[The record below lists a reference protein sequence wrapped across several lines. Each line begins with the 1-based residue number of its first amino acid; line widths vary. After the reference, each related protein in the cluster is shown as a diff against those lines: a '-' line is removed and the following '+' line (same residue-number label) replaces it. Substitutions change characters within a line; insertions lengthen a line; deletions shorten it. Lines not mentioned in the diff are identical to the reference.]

1 MLEGCFQKLS
11 DIFPRAD
18 NLDSD
23 SFTPNA
29 FYPNLA
35 EWLRRSQVK
44 AEGEWFAAI
53 AALENILLQN
63 ENNYPASR
71 GLILSGPTALVRETK
86 ALNGFEFGVFTVK
99 ALKQLKWLGF
109 QLPSQEQSH
118 QEVSTTHIHEL
129 PLLPTDPI
137 TNERFCLV
145 FTEKFSLLLVL
156 GEDQWGLSSFQ
167 FSFDPVITQQAWQLL
182 RQRLVNLRYPQ
193 IGILETIIEANGSPQ
208 PDYRLVSEFSRQ
220 LLQNLPDQPNLD
232 LKKPKSPINAEVIP
246 PEDDHNNV
254 ESGYDLELLRAF
266 THEIRTPLTTIR
278 TITRLLL
285 KRAKVTEDI
294 QKYLETIDLECSE
307 QIQRMELIFRAVELG
322 INPLGDKPIQ
332 LIPICLEKVFQDS
345 IPRWQK
351 QAKRRN
357 VTLEVDLPKKLPS
370 VISDPNLLDQM
381 LNGVMEKCT
390 RTVASGGLV
399 RVQISTA
406 GSQLKLQFH
415 SQLKLPNYGL
425 KALGQVL
432 MFQPETGNL
441 SLNMNVT
448 KNLFQALGGKF
459 IVRQKPEEGEILTI
473 FLPLGRSK

>member
-1 MLEGCFQKLS
+1 MLEGSLQKLS
-11 DIFPRAD
+11 AIFPRTD
-18 NLDSD
+18 NQDRE
-23 SFTPNA
+23 TVAPNA
-29 FYPNLA
+29 FYPNLS
-35 EWLRRSQVK
+35 EWLKRSQLK
-44 AEGEWFAAI
+44 AESEWFAAI

-63 ENNYPASR
+63 ENNSPASR

-86 ALNGFEFGVFTVK
+86 ALTGFEFGVFTVK

-109 QLPSQEQSH
+109 QLPSQETCHTEPSPTQ
-118 QEVSTTHIHEL
+118 IHEL
-129 PLLPTDPI
+129 PLLPTDLI
-137 TNERFCLV
+137 ANERFCLV
-145 FTEKFSLLLVL
+145 FSDNFSLLLVL
-156 GEDQWGLSSFQ
+156 GEDEWGLSSFQ
-167 FSFDPVITQQAWQLL
+167 FSFDPVLTQQAWQQL
-182 RQRLVNLRYPQ
+182 RQRLVNVRYPQ
-193 IGILETIIEANGSPQ
+193 IGALEAIIEASGSPQ

-232 LKKPKSPINAEVIP
+232 LKKTKPPICTEITP
-246 PEDDHNNV
+246 PEEDDSNS
-254 ESGYDLELLRAF
+254 ESGCDLELLRAL

-285 KRAKVTEDI
+285 KRAKVTEDV

-307 QIQRMELIFRAVELG
+307 QIQRMELIFRAAELG

-332 LIPICLEKVFQDS
+332 LIPISLEKVFQDS

-357 VTLEVDLPKKLPS
+357 VNLEVNLPKKLPS

-381 LNGVMEKCT
+381 LNGIMEKCT
-390 RTVASGGLV
+390 RSMASGGLLQV
-399 RVQISTA
+399 HISTA
-406 GSQLKLQFH
+406 GNQLKLQFQTQIK
-415 SQLKLPNYGL
+415 SPNLAL
-425 KALGQVL
+425 KALGKVL

-459 IVRQKPEEGEILTI
+459 VVRQKPEEGEILTV
-473 FLPLGRSK
+473 FLPMGRSK

>member
-1 MLEGCFQKLS
+1 MLEGSLPKLS
-11 DIFPRAD
+11 DIFPRTD
-18 NLDSD
+18 NQDSE

-29 FYPNLA
+29 FYPNLS
-35 EWLRRSQVK
+35 EWLKRSQLK
-44 AEGEWFAAI
+44 AESEWFAAI

-63 ENNYPASR
+63 ENNSPASR
-71 GLILSGPTALVRETK
+71 GLILSGPTALVRETR
-86 ALNGFEFGVFTVK
+86 ALTGFEFGVFTVK

-109 QLPSQEQSH
+109 QLPSQEKSPGDIPTAQ
-118 QEVSTTHIHEL
+118 IHEL

-156 GEDQWGLSSFQ
+156 GEDQWGLSSLQ
-167 FSFDPVITQQAWQLL
+167 FSFDPVLTQQAWQQL
-182 RQRLVNLRYPQ
+182 RQRLVNVHYPQ
-193 IGILETIIEANGSPQ
+193 IGVLEAIIEANGSPQ

-220 LLQNLPDQPNLD
+220 LLQNLPDQSNLD
-232 LKKPKSPINAEVIP
+232 LKKTKSPTCTEITPSE
-246 PEDDHNNV
+246 EDNNL
-254 ESGYDLELLRAF
+254 ESGCDLELLRAL

-285 KRAKVTEDI
+285 KRAKVTEDV

-307 QIQRMELIFRAVELG
+307 QIQRMELIFRAAELG

-332 LIPICLEKVFQDS
+332 LIPISLEKVFQDS

-357 VTLEVDLPKKLPS
+357 VNLEVNIPKKLPS
-370 VISDPNLLDQM
+370 VVSDPNLLDQM
-381 LNGVMEKCT
+381 LNGIMEKCT
-390 RTVASGGLV
+390 RGMVSGGLMQV
-399 RVQISTA
+399 HISTA
-406 GSQLKLQFH
+406 GNQLKLQFQTQIK
-415 SQLKLPNYGL
+415 SPNPAL
-425 KALGQVL
+425 KALGKVL

-459 IVRQKPEEGEILTI
+459 VVRQKPEEGEVLKI

>member
-1 MLEGCFQKLS
+1 MLEGSLEKLS

-18 NLDSD
+18 NQDRE
-23 SFTPNA
+23 TVAPNA
-29 FYPNLA
+29 FYPNLS
-35 EWLRRSQVK
+35 EWLKRSQLK
-44 AEGEWFAAI
+44 AESEWFAAI

-63 ENNYPASR
+63 QNNSPASR

-86 ALNGFEFGVFTVK
+86 ALTGFEFGVFTVK

-109 QLPSQEQSH
+109 QLPSQETSH
-118 QEVSTTHIHEL
+118 PDLSPTQIHEL

-137 TNERFCLV
+137 ANERFCVV
-145 FTEKFSLLLVL
+145 FTDKFSLLLVL

-167 FSFDPVITQQAWQLL
+167 FSFDPVLTQQAWQQL

-193 IGILETIIEANGSPQ
+193 IGALEAIIEVSGSPP

-220 LLQNLPDQPNLD
+220 LLQNLPDQSNLD
-232 LKKPKSPINAEVIP
+232 LKKTKSPICTEITP
-246 PEDDHNNV
+246 PEEDNSNL
-254 ESGYDLELLRAF
+254 ESGCDLELLRAL

-278 TITRLLL
+278 TIARLLL
-285 KRAKVTEDI
+285 KRAKVTEDV

-307 QIQRMELIFRAVELG
+307 QIQRMELIFRAAELG

-332 LIPICLEKVFQDS
+332 LIPISLEKVFQDS

-357 VTLEVDLPKKLPS
+357 VNLEVNLPKKLPS

-381 LNGVMEKCT
+381 LNGIMEKCT
-390 RTVASGGLV
+390 RSMASGSLLQV
-399 RVQISTA
+399 HISTA
-406 GSQLKLQFH
+406 GNQLKLQFQTQIK
-415 SQLKLPNYGL
+415 SPNPAL
-425 KALGQVL
+425 KALGKVL

-441 SLNMNVT
+441 SLNMKVT

-459 IVRQKPEEGEILTI
+459 VVRQKPEEGEILTV